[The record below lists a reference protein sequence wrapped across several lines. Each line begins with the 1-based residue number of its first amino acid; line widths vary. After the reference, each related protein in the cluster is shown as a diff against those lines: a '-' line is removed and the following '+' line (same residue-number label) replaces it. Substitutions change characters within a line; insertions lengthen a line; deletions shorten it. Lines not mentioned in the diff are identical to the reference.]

1 MLKKQP
7 NIYFGWST
15 SSLVFILPHI
25 LGKLQFLPGEAINSI
40 PIRTAIYNTKKT
52 LMFYGHTHT
61 HKGRWSRNSFL
72 YITNY
77 IKFQALLGSQ
87 MISRVCAFWILWNW
101 TKVWN
106 CTCKLKSF
114 EYTSPNTFTDTYRMC
129 LIVSNIQLTLEC
141 L

>member
-61 HKGRWSRNSFL
+61 HTKEQEF
-72 YITNY
+72 
-77 IKFQALLGSQ
+77 
-87 MISRVCAFWILWNW
+87 ISV
-101 TKVWN
+101 
-106 CTCKLKSF
+106 
-114 EYTSPNTFTDTYRMC
+114 YY
-129 LIVSNIQLTLEC
+129 
-141 L
+141 